1 MWGATRRARV
11 GRSIGPLRALLL
23 TLLVV
28 PPVLMLVL
36 GVSGYLLFTRSH
48 EDPIGPVDAIV
59 VLGGEHDG
67 REQYGLDLAD
77 QGIAD
82 TVVLSNPY
90 GRNDKTMKRV
100 CSSGTERVTV
110 ICVRPDPS
118 TTAGE
123 GMKVRELAAQH
134 GWTSVLVISWRY
146 HLPRARYI
154 FGQCFDG
161 TTIMRAVPR
170 NYPFSL
176 LDWEFVYLYQYG
188 GFVRAL
194 FAGC

>member
-1 MWGATRRARV
+1 MGATRPRAR
-11 GRSIGPLRALLL
+11 RRFGPFRLVVL

-28 PPVLMLVL
+28 PPVLMVVL
-36 GVSGYLLFTRSH
+36 GVSGYFLFTRSH
-48 EDPIGPVDAIV
+48 QDAVQPVDAIV

-67 REQYGLDLAD
+67 REQYGLDLAE

-82 TVVLSNPY
+82 TVVMSNPY
-90 GRNDKTMKRV
+90 GPNDKTMARF
-100 CSSGTERVTV
+100 CEAGTDRITV
-110 ICVRPDPS
+110 ICFRPSPS

-123 GMKVRELAAQH
+123 AMEVRDLAAQR

-146 HLPRARYI
+146 HLPRAKYI

-170 NYPFSL
+170 SYPFSL

-188 GFVRAL
+188 GFVRA
-194 FAGC
+194 FTGTGC

>member
-1 MWGATRRARV
+1 M
-11 GRSIGPLRALLL
+11 GPLRALLL
-23 TLLVV
+23 VLLVI
-28 PPVLMLVL
+28 PPTAMLVL
-36 GVSGYLLFTRSH
+36 GVSGYFLFTRSH
-48 EDPIGPVDAIV
+48 QDPITPVDAIV

-67 REQYGLDLAD
+67 REQYGLDLAE

-82 TVVLSNPY
+82 TVLMSNPY
-90 GRNDKTMKRV
+90 SADNKTMAKF
-100 CSSGTERVTV
+100 CDGDTDPVTV
-110 ICVRPDPS
+110 ICFQPSPS

-123 GMKVRELAAQH
+123 AMAVRDLAAQN

-161 TTIMRAVPR
+161 TTVMRAVPR
-170 NYPFSL
+170 DYPYSL

-194 FAGC
+194 TGTGC